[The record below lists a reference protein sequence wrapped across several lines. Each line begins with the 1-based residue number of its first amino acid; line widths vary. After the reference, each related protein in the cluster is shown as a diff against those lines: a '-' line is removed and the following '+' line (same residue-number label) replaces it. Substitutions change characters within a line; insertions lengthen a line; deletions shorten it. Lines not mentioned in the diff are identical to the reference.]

1 MFKFR
6 GGGCGE
12 VGLEE
17 NEKLLIKVRGRNW
30 RQMLFGKGAELE
42 TDAFWKGGGI
52 GDRCFL
58 ERGRNWRQIL
68 PPPPLGSQG
77 LGF

>member
-42 TDAFWKGGGI
+42 TDPPPTPLRVSRFRVLGCRVG
-52 GDRCFL
+52 
-58 ERGRNWRQIL
+58 GRNWRVRV
-68 PPPPLGSQG
+68 
-77 LGF
+77 LGFRV